1 MPRLR
6 GPTRQPRSWGT
17 CGALLAAL
25 ARLVLFHWLQP
36 TVYLLGLAAFWSDLD
51 PWQRAFASVVAARE
65 VAYFGLTVVVC
76 CAHPEFLLIDVPA
89 GWARA
94 TYRGDATYRNGE
106 QERANTIVY
115 VAAPE
120 KIALIVIHER
130 AKRIFGLS
138 FRADALFGQ
147 MLIALWISDLAGLG
161 ALLAALH
168 SGVTHPPLIV
178 GYIISL
184 LAGAPHALAALSHGK
199 LHHLNLY

>member
-1 MPRLR
+1 
-6 GPTRQPRSWGT
+6 
-17 CGALLAAL
+17 
-25 ARLVLFHWLQP
+25 VLFHWLQP

-138 FRADALFGQ
+138 FRAD
-147 MLIALWISDLAGLG
+147 LAGLG